1 MSSIPDFYMSSAD
14 LTGEWAKP
22 RACWVE
28 RRLRGPFHDQY
39 ALLKI
44 SPPGLPKGHTVVV
57 DKILVSPHH
66 ENTTL
71 FPVSADPLP
80 VYVYTAT
87 RDDAFDCEEISAADV
102 RIEAWCELYSRKEDA
117 VRVAAD
123 A

>member
-1 MSSIPDFYMSSAD
+1 MSSTD

-28 RRLRGPFHDQY
+28 RRVRGPFHDQY

-57 DKILVSPHH
+57 DKVLVSPHR

-71 FPVSADPLP
+71 FPVSDDPLP
-80 VYVYTAT
+80 VYVYTPT
-87 RDDAFDCEEISAADV
+87 RDDSFNREEISGDDV
-102 RIEAWCELYSRKEDA
+102 RIEAWCELYSCKEDA
-117 VRVAAD
+117 ERVSAD